1 MKEVGIVKELRG
13 KTAKVVIKRNTACG
27 DCGACHV
34 SKDQSTM
41 EAIAQ
46 NPVGARE
53 GETVEVEM
61 RFASVFKAA
70 SIMYGIPLVAF
81 LLGSS
86 LSYFI
91 IFNNGL
97 SWDQNLVPFFSGIA
111 LMAVAYAG
119 IKYFDKKGIF
129 NSKYQPIITGI
140 IEKQE
145 IEKMEIE
152 KDPMDRIM
160 G

>member
-1 MKEVGIVKELRG
+1 MSKE
-13 KTAKVVIKRNTACG
+13 
-27 DCGACHV
+27 
-34 SKDQSTM
+34 QSTM

-53 GETVEVEM
+53 GEVVEVEM

-81 LLGSS
+81 LLGSC

-91 IFNNGL
+91 IFYYGL
-97 SWDQNLVPFFSGIA
+97 TWDQNLVPFFSGIA
-111 LMAVAYAG
+111 LTLIAYG
-119 IKYFDKKGIF
+119 FIRYFDKKGLF
-129 NSKYQPIITGI
+129 NSKYQPIITAV
-140 IEKQE
+140 IEKKK
-145 IEKMEIE
+145 IEKERIE
-152 KDPMDRIM
+152 KIM